1 MFIHECKLFQHHVVL
16 PYYYTYMYIHVHIL
30 MLTHWVV
37 SSLALNDQLMFLILF
52 ISIEEICLW
61 NKYRCMHS
69 LLYTREWPPT
79 LLLQLHEN

>member
-1 MFIHECKLFQHHVVL
+1 MFIHECKLFSTPRSTAL
-16 PYYYTYMYIHVHIL
+16 LLYLHVHIL

-61 NKYRCMHS
+61 NKYRCIHS

-79 LLLQLHEN
+79 LLLQLHEK